1 MIDILN
7 ASQPLQIQLKT
18 MFGILKI
25 LGFGIWDS
33 VDLGFR
39 ILRIW
44 VSGFGIL
51 WIWDSEDF
59 GIRDLGTWE
68 LGGGREL
75 VNGFGKYGI
84 GE

>member
-1 MIDILN
+1 MDLG
-7 ASQPLQIQLKT
+7 
-18 MFGILKI
+18 FGILKI

-33 VDLGFR
+33 VDLELG

-51 WIWDSEDF
+51 WIWDSEDL
-59 GIRDLGTWE
+59 GIRDFGIWGFGDLGV
-68 LGGGREL
+68 GGGREL